1 MAHENF
7 GKCLDLKFP
16 RRCITPDDGWHYFYG
31 YYDLNAYHE
40 NGKYHLANRV
50 KFMDRLP
57 EADDVCEL
65 GYINLETKEFTKFAE
80 TTAWNF
86 QQGAMLTYN
95 KMNYDEVFYNVRGG
109 EYDYMTCRHN
119 LKTGEK
125 TYTDR
130 ACACISPDSKW
141 GLAVN
146 FSRIYDFRPG
156 YGYAGVKDRWFDI
169 PQPDDDGV
177 FLVDMTTG
185 KSKLIIS
192 VARILKE
199 FPNTVYPDAKF
210 VVNHITFN
218 QTSDRFLFLFRNFQS
233 ETNPGWLTSLITSDL
248 EGNMFER
255 LHNTFLSHYHWK
267 NDKDMLFYCKVDGIY
282 GCHLLEDKSDKYITF
297 AAPDFT
303 FDEKKTGN
311 YFNDIH
317 CIYSPNQKY
326 FIGDGYPKDERQ
338 LRHIYLYNVETDE
351 CEVILKEFSVAP
363 PVVDIRCDL
372 HDRWNVQGDK
382 ISYDSTVNGRR
393 EIYELDVSSLDWK

>member
-141 GLAVN
+141 GLA
-146 FSRIYDFRPG
+146 FHGISHC
-156 YGYAGVKDRWFDI
+156 
-169 PQPDDDGV
+169 
-177 FLVDMTTG
+177 LG
-185 KSKLIIS
+185 KHMGMCL
-192 VARILKE
+192 
-199 FPNTVYPDAKF
+199 
-210 VVNHITFN
+210 
-218 QTSDRFLFLFRNFQS
+218 
-233 ETNPGWLTSLITSDL
+233 
-248 EGNMFER
+248 
-255 LHNTFLSHYHWK
+255 
-267 NDKDMLFYCKVDGIY
+267 
-282 GCHLLEDKSDKYITF
+282 
-297 AAPDFT
+297 
-303 FDEKKTGN
+303 
-311 YFNDIH
+311 
-317 CIYSPNQKY
+317 
-326 FIGDGYPKDERQ
+326 
-338 LRHIYLYNVETDE
+338 
-351 CEVILKEFSVAP
+351 
-363 PVVDIRCDL
+363 
-372 HDRWNVQGDK
+372 
-382 ISYDSTVNGRR
+382 
-393 EIYELDVSSLDWK
+393 